1 MHAWLIAALVVSWV
15 LVFAL
20 AGALF
25 VLIKQ
30 HGDLIIYQ
38 QDLDHRLEISS
49 FFEGKRAA
57 RDEAQP
63 QGAEMEGL
71 PVGTEAPE
79 FAAKDLEGNDHSL
92 ADYRGEPFVL
102 AFFSDTCGYC
112 KDLAPDIGVLPA
124 ESRKLVLLSHGDVE
138 AHKQMA
144 AENNWQQVD
153 VLIEPEYDAMMA
165 YGAMGTP
172 AGYLIDADGKIASKL
187 ALGGGPVLDL
197 VLDRPPPDQQSG
209 DAAEPSGNGHVPNTE
224 VRVGDPLPQQNGT
237 DQSGGSATAT
247 ATAGKVKTRDV
258 SESSIVRDGIPPGV
272 EAPNFVLRD
281 LDGKTHSLLD
291 YRGQRVLLVFSDVDC
306 GPCEYLS
313 PPLVELA
320 EKKARKVQVLM
331 ITRGDEERNREK
343 AAAFGYTFPVLLQK
357 SWEISKLYG
366 MFATPIGYLI
376 DKDGIIEKEV
386 AVGPEPILELV

>member
-20 AGALF
+20 AAALF

-30 HGDLIIYQ
+30 HGELMIYQ
-38 QDLDHRLEISS
+38 QDLDHRLEVSS
-49 FFEGKRAA
+49 FFEGKRAG
-57 RDEAQP
+57 RDDAQP
-63 QGAEMEGL
+63 AGAEMEGL
-71 PVGTEAPE
+71 PLGTEAPD
-79 FAAKDLEGNDHSL
+79 FTAKDLEGNEHTL

-102 AFFSDTCGYC
+102 TFFSDTCGYC
-112 KDLAPDIGVLPA
+112 KDLAPDIGALPA
-124 ESRKLVLLSHGDVE
+124 EHRKLVLLSHGDVKN
-138 AHKQMA
+138 HKEMA
-144 AENNWQQVD
+144 ADNNWQKVD

-197 VLDRPPPDQQSG
+197 VLDRPPPEQQSS
-209 DAAEPSGNGHVPNTE
+209 EPSGNGHIPNTG
-224 VRVGDPLPQQNGT
+224 VRVGDPLTQETGSEASAGT
-237 DQSGGSATAT
+237 ATAT
-247 ATAGKVKTRDV
+247 ATQVKTKDV
-258 SESSIVRDGIPPGV
+258 SESSIVRDGLPPGI
-272 EAPNFVLRD
+272 EAPNFVLKD
-281 LDGKTHSLLD
+281 LDGNTHSLHD
-291 YRGQRVLLVFSDVDC
+291 YRGKPVLLVFSDVDC

-320 EKKARKVQVLM
+320 EKKARKLQVLM
-331 ITRGDEERNREK
+331 ITRGDEEENRQK
-343 AAAFGYTFPVLLQK
+343 AEAFGYTFPVLRQK